1 MITPVDHYSE
11 RWLSFKL
18 SHPRERLRIPR
29 WTAQIPPLI
38 DTSNPAIC
46 GGDRD
51 RGVLLRGLLR
61 TQVGV
66 DLGAPAP
73 WSALEDVGVM

>member
-1 MITPVDHYSE
+1 MDDLKWDLFISHASE
-11 RWLSFKL
+11 DKESVAK
-18 SHPRERLRIPR
+18 PR

-38 DTSNPAIC
+38 DTSNPAISRSTEA
-46 GGDRD
+46 G
-51 RGVLLRGLLR
+51 GVLLCGLVR